1 MNPLVSAVIP
11 THNRAQMVCRAIKS
25 ALNQTYVN
33 LEVVVVV
40 DGPDANIVNLIEG
53 FCEPR
58 LRVVEL
64 KETEGPAEAR
74 NVGVR
79 AAKGQW
85 IAFLDDDDEW
95 ITTKIEKQVALLE
108 GANPSTNFIS
118 CRWQEAD
125 TGANRALPRTFPQAE
140 EHWSEYIYCR
150 PEFLLPSTWFVKRD
164 LMLAV
169 AFTPGLFFNEDA
181 DWLLRARDAAAIVP
195 AFMDDIL
202 TIYHNEKSI
211 LHMTTKSNWETMYKW
226 AVGHRNRL
234 LTRRAFSYCLIRQC
248 SPSVG
253 KARTSARTSLFLLR
267 EAVSKGDI
275 DFYFCI
281 YAVYVALFGAKARYK
296 VRVFVDRIRGNT
308 LFLSNDSQNRLDAQD
323 AGS

>member
-25 ALNQTYVN
+25 ALSQTYLN

-40 DGPDANIVNLIEG
+40 DGPDASVVNLLEG
-53 FCEPR
+53 LREPR

-64 KETEGPAEAR
+64 KDTGGPAEAR
-74 NVGVR
+74 NIGVR
-79 AAKGQW
+79 AAKGKW

-95 ITTKIEKQVALLE
+95 MSTKIEKQVALLE
-108 GANPSTNFIS
+108 SGANPSANFTS

-169 AFTPGLFFNEDA
+169 PFTPGLFFNEDA
-181 DWLLRARDAAAIVP
+181 DWLLRARDASAIVP
-195 AFMDDIL
+195 TFMDDVM
-202 TIYHNEKSI
+202 TIYHNEKTSI
-211 LHMTTKSNWETMYKW
+211 RMTTKSNWEIMYKW
-226 AVGHRNRL
+226 AVRHRDRL

-248 SPSVG
+248 SPSLG
-253 KARTSARTSLFLLR
+253 RERTSVHTSLFLLR

-281 YAVYVALFGAKARYK
+281 YAFYVALFDANARYK

-308 LFLSNDSQNRLDAQD
+308 IFLSHDGQSRLNV
-323 AGS
+323 